1 MKQTRQ
7 GDAGAV
13 LSAGSTY
20 TVTEALGAQL
30 VGNGF
35 ATDVNGALQPDID
48 FDVSAKVNGVTG
60 GIEVYAGTTNV
71 FAALSSNSR
80 QKNVGTYIF
89 GMAKGGGGSVAS
101 QTIAAVSPSTGV
113 NGVGQYATFG
123 CAIELET
130 EYDWVRFFIVN
141 PDAAIDIKAATA
153 TSIADISTS
162 SAAVNNTGFAAPSGF
177 LFNGSATV
185 TLPAGTV
192 NAPSLLFSDK
202 LYLSSVPRTD
212 GGTRP
217 ALGMRVAFTSSALGS
232 ATVMP
237 YYNRSGSDWS
247 VEGSTK
253 KMWTYAANTNTD
265 LTTGSVAATATRT
278 GNAPFFGVQYG
289 SKRNVVSILWVGDSI
304 VGGASLTNNRSFGF
318 GAKSCYLN
326 STVDRPIES
335 SILSV
340 PGATIATWATILET
354 AYAGPTGGTTGFA
367 AGSTN
372 LDVLNPSH
380 LMLSSWSV
388 NNAPNTTITT
398 AQINTIRQGAV
409 KIAELAQSRNIEFCH
424 WNGIPRGSSTTYY
437 TVAGDVTQRQAYN
450 ADSLGWGYFASNFGA
465 ALANQALGSDQGFN
479 PSYSGDGL
487 HPNDAGD
494 AILTI
499 GAGYLVKRIAVSYF
513 GAKVPA
519 AANSQT

>member
-1 MKQTRQ
+1 MGSGTLTGAGWVVEEISGGVVQAEVNSLTR
-7 GDAGAV
+7 
-13 LSAGSTY
+13 
-20 TVTEALGAQL
+20 
-30 VGNGF
+30 
-35 ATDVNGALQPDID
+35 
-48 FDVSAKVNGVTG
+48 
-60 GIEVYAGTTNV
+60 GIELVAGTTNV

-89 GMAKGGGGSVAS
+89 GMAQGGGGSVAS
-101 QTIAAVSPSTGV
+101 ATIAAVNPSTAVSGT
-113 NGVGQYATFG
+113 GQYATFG

-141 PDAAIDIKAATA
+141 PAAAIDIKAATA
-153 TSIADISTS
+153 TSISDISTS
-162 SAAVNNTGFAAPSGF
+162 SAAINNTGFAAPSGF

-202 LYLSSVPRTD
+202 LYLSSVPRAD

-217 ALGMRVAFTSSALGS
+217 ALGLRVALTSSALGS

-237 YYNRSGSDWS
+237 YYKRSGADWG
-247 VEGSTK
+247 VDGSTK
-253 KMWTYAANTNTD
+253 KMWTYASNTNTD
-265 LTTGSVAATATRT
+265 LTTGSVAATATRI

-304 VGGASLTNNRSFGF
+304 VGGASLTNNKSFGF

-340 PGATIATWATILET
+340 PGAAIATWATILET

-367 AGSTN
+367 AGATN

-398 AQINTIRQGAV
+398 TQINTIRQGAV
-409 KIAELAQSRNIEFCH
+409 KIAELAQNRGIEFCH
-424 WNGIPRGSSTTYY
+424 WNGIPRGVGTTYY

-450 ADSLGWGYFASNFGA
+450 ADSLGWGYFASSFGA
-465 ALANQALGSDQGFN
+465 ALANQALGADQGFN
-479 PSYSGDGL
+479 PSYSSDGL

-494 AILTI
+494 AILTV

-519 AANSQT
+519 AANA